1 MMMEDS
7 YPLPSTLIQVD
18 GLPATFDMD
27 VSDMSESSL
36 SPTHSDFPELTPYS
50 TVRPCC
56 LIVPLKDQLVLPYIL
71 AYKLTRL

>member
-7 YPLPSTLIQVD
+7 YPLPSTLIQAD

-36 SPTHSDFPELTPYS
+36 SPTYSDFPELTPYS
-50 TVRPCC
+50 TVCPSS
-56 LIVPLKDQLVLPYIL
+56 LEVPAMDQLALTC
-71 AYKLTRL
+71 KLTRF